1 MVLVIGDNV
10 LMYISFDEHVLLQRC
25 VLSCTAK
32 HFCVPCMTLFSQP
45 ATTCADYPITNYTV
59 HLNTTLTNDTT
70 SHTLNPDLPL
80 RLQLNST
87 NGLVK
92 DTHYIYY
99 ITAENRAGTGVSQ
112 SKEMGKYSNEEGT
125 GQEEQYIIIQS
136 GIVGLEYLE
145 KECSLIICFT
155 EMYIIYT
162 IKSACEVCAYI

>member
-1 MVLVIGDNV
+1 
-10 LMYISFDEHVLLQRC
+10 
-25 VLSCTAK
+25 
-32 HFCVPCMTLFSQP
+32 MTLFSQP

-59 HLNTTLTNDTT
+59 HLNTTLTNATT

-155 EMYIIYT
+155 EMYIIYIPLNLLVRYVRIYNRLLHYPLLLNT
-162 IKSACEVCAYI
+162 CIPNSRYFNTTCCNI